1 MSQERI
7 WRENPLCRLTCF
19 GIDRSV
25 TDNAL
30 AKATGDNMLDQTK
43 AAPIAQIQGL
53 RVEFQ
58 TKDGP
63 VVGVEN
69 VSFDINPGETV
80 CVVGESGSGKSVSSL
95 SLMRLVEYGGGEIT
109 GGRLLFDRERGDQID
124 LAQTPSSE
132 MRDIRGNEIGM
143 IFQEPMTALNPVFTV
158 GRQLTEGLRLHK
170 KMSRSQ
176 AEARALEL
184 MKQVRIPEPERRLKQ
199 YPHELSGGMRQRVVI
214 AMALACEPR
223 LLIAD
228 EPTTALDVTIQAE
241 ILALMDRL
249 KRETGTAVMFIT
261 HDMAVVAQ
269 MADRVVVMYRGNK
282 VEEGPV
288 AQIFE
293 NPQHGYTKA
302 LLAAV
307 PKLGEMTGK
316 KYPEPMKLL
325 GTPDAE
331 IAPIKGTEEVLL
343 TVRNLTTR
351 FPVKGGF
358 FRRTVANVHAVED
371 VSFSINKG
379 QTLSLV
385 GESGCGKST
394 AGRSILRLVEPNSGE
409 IMLDG
414 KDIMSLNQRKLRT
427 ARLDMQMIFQDPF
440 ASLNPQMQLSD
451 QVAEPIHNFGTLK
464 GAEIGKRV
472 EMLFDRVELPRSFMR
487 RFPHEL
493 SGGQRQRVAIARALA
508 LNPKLIIADEAVSA
522 LDVSVQAQVLNL
534 MMELQ
539 AEMGLS
545 FLFISHDMAVVERV
559 SHYVGVMY
567 LGRIVELGPR
577 DRVFENP
584 LHAYTQ
590 ALMKAVPIADPR
602 KRKDEKELNFKPI
615 PSPIHPTSYVAKP
628 SEYVEVHP
636 GHHLLIT
643 DSGY

>member
-1 MSQERI
+1 
-7 WRENPLCRLTCF
+7 
-19 GIDRSV
+19 
-25 TDNAL
+25 
-30 AKATGDNMLDQTK
+30 MLDHTSG
-43 AAPIAQIQGL
+43 APIAQIQGL

-63 VVGVEN
+63 VVGVED

-95 SLMRLVEYGGGEIT
+95 SLMRLVEYGGGEIS
-109 GGRLLFDRERGDQID
+109 GGRLLFDRGEKGQLD
-124 LAQTPSSE
+124 LAASSGSL
-132 MRDIRGNEIGM
+132 MRKIRGNEIGM
-143 IFQEPMTALNPVFTV
+143 IFQEPMTALNPVFTI
-158 GRQLTEGLRLHK
+158 GKQMTEGLRLHLN
-170 KMSRSQ
+170 MSRKE

-269 MADRVVVMYRGNK
+269 MADRVVVMFRGKK
-282 VEEGPV
+282 VEEGTV
-288 AQIFE
+288 EEIFE
-293 NPQHGYTKA
+293 NPKHPYTKA

-316 KYPEPMKLL
+316 PYPEPMKLL
-325 GTPDAE
+325 GSEDKE
-331 IAPIKGTEEVLL
+331 ILPIKGRDEVLL
-343 TVRNLTTR
+343 SVKNLTTR
-351 FPVKGGF
+351 FPVQGGF
-358 FRRTVANVHAVED
+358 LRRTVANVHAVED
-371 VSFSINKG
+371 LSFTINKG

-394 AGRSILRLVEPNSGE
+394 AGRSILRLVEPMSGE
-409 IMLDG
+409 VNLDG
-414 KDIMSLNQRKLRT
+414 VDIMSLDQSALRT

-451 QVAEPIHNFGTLK
+451 QVAEPIHNFATLK
-464 GAEIGKRV
+464 GAEVTKRV

-539 AEMGLS
+539 AEMELS

-567 LGRIVELGPR
+567 LGRIVELGSR
-577 DRVFENP
+577 QRVFENP
-584 LHAYTQ
+584 QHPYTQ

-602 KRKDEKELNFKPI
+602 RRKSEKDLNFKPI
-615 PSPIHPTSYVAKP
+615 PSPIHPASYVPEP
-628 SEYVEVHP
+628 SIYREVEP
-636 GHHLLIT
+636 GHHVLIT

>member
-1 MSQERI
+1 
-7 WRENPLCRLTCF
+7 
-19 GIDRSV
+19 
-25 TDNAL
+25 
-30 AKATGDNMLDQTK
+30 MLDQTT
-43 AAPIAQIQGL
+43 AAPIAQIKGL

-63 VVGVEN
+63 VVGVED

-95 SLMRLVEYGGGEIT
+95 SLMRLVEYGGGEIS
-109 GGRLLFDRERGDQID
+109 GGRLLFDRSNGDQID
-124 LAQTPSSE
+124 LAKTGADE
-132 MRDIRGNEIGM
+132 MRRIRGNEIGM

-158 GRQLTEGLRLHK
+158 GRQMTEGLRLHK
-170 KMSRSQ
+170 GMNKRQ

-184 MKQVRIPEPERRLKQ
+184 LTQVRIPEPERRLKQ

-269 MADRVVVMYRGNK
+269 MADRVVVMFRGNK
-282 VEEGPV
+282 VEEGTV
-288 AQIFE
+288 EEIFE
-293 NPQHGYTKA
+293 NPKHAYTKA

-316 KYPEPMKLL
+316 RYPEPMKLL
-325 GTPDAE
+325 GTKDK
-331 IAPIKGTEEVLL
+331 PIVPIEGTEEVLL
-343 TVRNLTTR
+343 TVKNLTTR

-371 VSFSINKG
+371 LSFTINKG

-394 AGRSILRLVEPNSGE
+394 AGRSILRLVEPMSGE
-409 IMLDG
+409 INLGG
-414 KDIMSLNQRKLRT
+414 KDIMALNHRDLRT

-440 ASLNPQMQLSD
+440 ASLNPQMHLAD

-464 GAEIGKRV
+464 GKAVQDRV
-472 EMLFDRVELPRSFMR
+472 EMLFDRVELPRSYMR

-539 AEMGLS
+539 SELGLS

-567 LGRIVELGPR
+567 LGRIVEWGRR
-577 DRVFENP
+577 DQVFENP
-584 LHAYTQ
+584 LHSYTQ
-590 ALMKAVPIADPR
+590 GLMKAVPIADPR
-602 KRKDEKELNFKPI
+602 KRKDERDLNFKPI
-615 PSPIHPTSYVAKP
+615 PSPIHSAKYKAAP

-636 GHHLLIT
+636 GHFLLIT

>member
-1 MSQERI
+1 
-7 WRENPLCRLTCF
+7 
-19 GIDRSV
+19 
-25 TDNAL
+25 
-30 AKATGDNMLDQTK
+30 MLDEATPT
-43 AAPIAQIQGL
+43 PIAQIQEL

-58 TKDGP
+58 TQDGP
-63 VVGVEN
+63 VLGVES
-69 VSFDINPGETV
+69 VSFDINAGETV

-95 SLMRLVEYGGGEIT
+95 SLMRLVEFGGGKIA
-109 GGRLLFDRERGDQID
+109 GGCLLFERQNDPAVD
-124 LAQTPSSE
+124 LARTDQDV

-170 KMSRSQ
+170 NMSKAQ

-184 MKQVRIPEPERRLKQ
+184 LTQVRIPEPARRLAQ

-214 AMALACEPR
+214 AMALACSPR

-241 ILALMDRL
+241 ILALIDRL

-269 MADRVVVMYRGNK
+269 MADRVVVMFRGNK
-282 VEEGPV
+282 VEEGTV
-288 AQIFE
+288 EEIFE
-293 NPQHGYTKA
+293 NPQHPYTKA

-307 PKLGEMTGK
+307 PKLGEMRGK
-316 KYPEPMKLL
+316 PYPEPMKLL
-325 GTPDAE
+325 GTADKE
-331 IAPIKGTEEVLL
+331 IKPIKGTEETLL
-343 TVRNLTTR
+343 TVKNLTTR
-351 FPVKGGF
+351 FPVQGGF
-358 FRRTVANVHAVED
+358 LRRTVANVHAVED
-371 VSFSINKG
+371 LSFTINKG

-394 AGRSILRLVEPNSGE
+394 AGRSLLRLVDPQSGE
-409 IMLDG
+409 VNLDG
-414 KDIMSLNQRKLRT
+414 KDIMALDSRGLHK

-451 QVAEPIHNFGTLK
+451 QVAEPIHNYGTLK
-464 GAEIGKRV
+464 GAELTKRI

-508 LNPKLIIADEAVSA
+508 LNPKLIVADEAVSA
-522 LDVSVQAQVLNL
+522 LDVSVQAQVVNL
-534 MMELQ
+534 MLELQ

-559 SHYVGVMY
+559 SHHVGVMY
-567 LGRIVELGPR
+567 LGRIVEMGTR
-577 DRVFENP
+577 SQVFENP
-584 LHAYTQ
+584 QHPYTQ

-602 KRKDEKELNFKPI
+602 RRKKESELNFKPI
-615 PSPIHPTSYVAKP
+615 PSPIHPTSYVAEP
-628 SEYVEVHP
+628 SVYKTVSP
-636 GHHLLIT
+636 GHQVLIT

>member
-1 MSQERI
+1 
-7 WRENPLCRLTCF
+7 
-19 GIDRSV
+19 
-25 TDNAL
+25 
-30 AKATGDNMLDQTK
+30 MLDHPLAT
-43 AAPIAQIQGL
+43 IENL

-63 VVGVEN
+63 VVGVED
-69 VSFDINPGETV
+69 VSFEIRAGETV
-80 CVVGESGSGKSVSSL
+80 CIVGESGSGKSVSSL
-95 SLMRLVEYGGGEIT
+95 SLMRLIEYGGGDIAA
-109 GGRLLFDRERGDQID
+109 GKLLFDRGNGSEID
-124 LAQTPSSE
+124 LAQSDQSL
-132 MRDIRGNEIGM
+132 MRTIRGNEIGM

-158 GRQLTEGLRLHK
+158 GRQLTEGLRMHK
-170 KMSRSQ
+170 GLSKAE

-184 MKQVRIPEPERRLKQ
+184 LRQVRIPEPERRLVQ

-269 MADRVVVMYRGNK
+269 MADRVVVMFRGKK
-282 VEEGPV
+282 VEEGAV
-288 AQIFE
+288 EDIFE
-293 NPQHGYTKA
+293 RPQHNYTKA

-307 PKLGEMTGK
+307 PKLGEMRGK
-316 KYPEPMKLL
+316 AYPEPMKLL
-325 GTPDAE
+325 GKTDQNLD
-331 IAPIKGTEEVLL
+331 PIKGSDDVLL
-343 TVRNLTTR
+343 EVKHLTTR

-371 VSFSINKG
+371 ISFTINKG
-379 QTLSLV
+379 RTLSLV

-394 AGRSILRLVEPNSGE
+394 AGRSLLRLVEPQSGE
-409 IMLDG
+409 VHLDG
-414 KDIMSLNQRKLRT
+414 KDIMALGSDDLRA

-440 ASLNPQMQLSD
+440 ASLNPQMNLMS
-451 QVAEPIHNFGTLK
+451 QVAEPLQNYGVAK
-464 GAEIGKRV
+464 GQALQDRIAA
-472 EMLFDRVELPRSFMR
+472 LFDRVELPRSFLR

-508 LNPKLIIADEAVSA
+508 LNPKLIVADEAVSA

-539 AEMGLS
+539 AELGLS
-545 FLFISHDMAVVERV
+545 YLFISHDMAVVERV
-559 SHYVGVMY
+559 SHDVGVMY
-567 LGRIVELGPR
+567 LGRIVEMGPR
-577 DRVFENP
+577 AAVFENP
-584 LHAYTQ
+584 QHPYTQ

-602 KRKDEKELNFKPI
+602 RRKDERELNFKPI
-615 PSPIHPTSYVAKP
+615 PSPIHPVGYEAAP
-628 SEYVEVHP
+628 SAYREVSP
-636 GHHLLIT
+636 GHFILTT

>member
-1 MSQERI
+1 
-7 WRENPLCRLTCF
+7 
-19 GIDRSV
+19 
-25 TDNAL
+25 
-30 AKATGDNMLDQTK
+30 MLDHPLAT
-43 AAPIAQIQGL
+43 IENL

-63 VVGVEN
+63 VIGVED
-69 VSFDINPGETV
+69 VSFEIRPGETV
-80 CVVGESGSGKSVSSL
+80 CIVGESGSGKSVSSL
-95 SLMRLVEYGGGEIT
+95 SLMRLIEYGGGDIA
-109 GGRLLFDRERGDQID
+109 GGRLLFNRGNGEEID
-124 LAQTPSSE
+124 LAKTDQSL
-132 MRDIRGNEIGM
+132 MRTIRGNEIGM

-158 GRQLTEGLRLHK
+158 GRQLTEGLRMHK
-170 KMSRSQ
+170 GLNKAE
-176 AEARALEL
+176 AEARALDL
-184 MKQVRIPEPERRLKQ
+184 LKQVRIPEPERRLTQ

-269 MADRVVVMYRGNK
+269 MADRVVVMFRGKK
-282 VEEGPV
+282 VEEGAV
-288 AQIFE
+288 EDIFE
-293 NPQHGYTKA
+293 RPQHNYTKA

-307 PKLGEMTGK
+307 PKLGEMRGK
-316 KYPEPMKLL
+316 AYPEPMKLL
-325 GTPDAE
+325 GKTDQNLD
-331 IAPIKGTEEVLL
+331 PIKGSDEVLL
-343 TVRNLTTR
+343 EVKHLTTR

-371 VSFSINKG
+371 ISFTINKG
-379 QTLSLV
+379 RTLSLV

-394 AGRSILRLVEPNSGE
+394 AGRSLLRLVEPQSGE
-409 IMLDG
+409 VHLDG
-414 KDIMSLNQRKLRT
+414 KDIMALGSNDLRA

-440 ASLNPQMQLSD
+440 ASLNPQMNLMS
-451 QVAEPIHNFGTLK
+451 QVAEPLQNYGVAK
-464 GAEIGKRV
+464 GQELQDRIAT
-472 EMLFDRVELPRSFMR
+472 LFDRVELPRSFLR

-508 LNPKLIIADEAVSA
+508 LNPKLIVADEAVSA

-539 AEMGLS
+539 AELDLS
-545 FLFISHDMAVVERV
+545 YLFISHDMAVVERV
-559 SHYVGVMY
+559 SHDVGVMY
-567 LGRIVELGPR
+567 LGRIVEMGPR
-577 DRVFENP
+577 AAVFENP
-584 LHAYTQ
+584 QHPYTQ

-602 KRKDEKELNFKPI
+602 NRKDERELNFKPI
-615 PSPIHPTSYVAKP
+615 PSPIHPVGYEAAP
-628 SEYVEVHP
+628 SEYREIGA
-636 GHHLLIT
+636 GHYILTT

>member
-1 MSQERI
+1 
-7 WRENPLCRLTCF
+7 
-19 GIDRSV
+19 
-25 TDNAL
+25 
-30 AKATGDNMLDQTK
+30 MLDTADAAQPAQT
-43 AAPIAQIQGL
+43 IAEIEGL

-63 VVGVEN
+63 VVGVKD
-69 VSFDINPGETV
+69 VSFNIKSGETV

-95 SLMRLVEYGGGEIT
+95 SLMRLVEFGGGKIA
-109 GGRLLFDRERGDQID
+109 GGRLLFDRKDHDKVD
-124 LAQTPSSE
+124 LADIDPGI
-132 MRDIRGNEIGM
+132 MRGIRGNEIGM

-158 GRQLTEGLRLHK
+158 GRQLTEGLRLHRG
-170 KMSRSQ
+170 MSKSQ
-176 AEARALEL
+176 ANTRALEL
-184 MKQVRIPEPERRLKQ
+184 MRQVRIPEPERRLKQ

-214 AMALACEPR
+214 AIALACEPR

-269 MADRVVVMYRGNK
+269 MADRVVVMFRGEK
-282 VEEGPV
+282 VEEGTV
-288 AQIFE
+288 EEIFE
-293 NPQHGYTKA
+293 NPQHPYTKS

-316 KYPEPMKLL
+316 EYPEPMVLMNSRNPSA
-325 GTPDAE
+325 GV
-331 IAPIKGTEEVLL
+331 PIKGTDEVLL
-343 TVRNLTTR
+343 EVKNLTTR

-371 VSFSINKG
+371 LSFSINKG

-394 AGRSILRLVEPNSGE
+394 AGRSILRLVEPQAGSIKVG
-409 IMLDG
+409 DT
-414 KDIMSLNQRKLRT
+414 DIMALSHKDLRDS
-427 ARLDMQMIFQDPF
+427 RLDMQMIFQDPF

-464 GAEIGKRV
+464 GAAIQQRV

-539 AEMGLS
+539 SELDLS

-559 SHYVGVMY
+559 SHNVGVMY
-567 LGRIVELGPR
+567 LGRIVEMGPR
-577 DRVFENP
+577 AAVFENP
-584 LHAYTQ
+584 QHPYTQ

-602 KRKDEKELNFKPI
+602 KRKDEKDLNFKPI
-615 PSPIHPTSYVAKP
+615 PSPIHGLDYTAEP
-628 SEYVEVHP
+628 SVYKEVSP
-636 GHHLLIT
+636 GHQVLLT

>member
-1 MSQERI
+1 
-7 WRENPLCRLTCF
+7 
-19 GIDRSV
+19 
-25 TDNAL
+25 
-30 AKATGDNMLDQTK
+30 MLDHAPSGDTPG
-43 AAPIAQIQGL
+43 PIARIRNL

-63 VVGVEN
+63 VTGVED
-69 VSFDINPGETV
+69 VSFEISAGETV

-95 SLMRLVEYGGGEIT
+95 SLMRLVEFGGGEIT
-109 GGRLLFDRERGDQID
+109 GGQLLFDRPGADAID
-124 LAQTPSSE
+124 LAKTDADLMQT
-132 MRDIRGNEIGM
+132 IRGNEIGM

-170 KMSRSQ
+170 SMSRSQ

-184 MKQVRIPEPERRLKQ
+184 LREVRIPEPERRLKQ

-214 AMALACEPR
+214 AMALACKPR

-269 MADRVVVMYRGNK
+269 MADRVVVMFRGNK

-288 AQIFE
+288 RQIFE
-293 NPQHGYTKA
+293 TPQHPYTKA

-307 PKLGEMTGK
+307 PKLGEMRGK
-316 KYPEPMKLL
+316 SAPEPMKLL
-325 GTPDAE
+325 GSDQGE
-331 IAPIKGTEEVLL
+331 IKPVPGTNEVLL
-343 TVRNLTTR
+343 SVKNLTTR

-371 VSFSINKG
+371 LSFNINKG

-394 AGRSILRLVEPNSGE
+394 AGRSILRLVEPMAGE
-409 IMLDG
+409 IVLDG
-414 KDIMSLNQRKLRT
+414 KDILALDQSALRE

-440 ASLNPQMQLSD
+440 ASLNPQMQLAD

-464 GAEIGKRV
+464 GKEVMDRV
-472 EMLFDRVELPRSFMR
+472 AMLFDRVELPRSFMR

-508 LNPKLIIADEAVSA
+508 LNPRLIIADEAVSA

-534 MMELQ
+534 MLELQ
-539 AEMGLS
+539 AELGIS
-545 FLFISHDMAVVERV
+545 YLFISHDMAVVERV
-559 SHYVGVMY
+559 SHHVGVMY

-577 DRVFENP
+577 ARVFENP
-584 LHAYTQ
+584 QHAYTQ
-590 ALMKAVPIADPR
+590 ALMKAVPIADPTR
-602 KRKDEKELNFKPI
+602 RKDESELNFKPI
-615 PSPIHPTSYVAKP
+615 PSPIHPAGYAPEP
-628 SEYVEVHP
+628 SVYREVEP
-636 GHHLLIT
+636 GHFVLET

>member
-1 MSQERI
+1 
-7 WRENPLCRLTCF
+7 
-19 GIDRSV
+19 
-25 TDNAL
+25 
-30 AKATGDNMLDQTK
+30 MLDHPLAT
-43 AAPIAQIQGL
+43 IENL

-63 VVGVEN
+63 VVGVED
-69 VSFDINPGETV
+69 VSFEIRPGETI
-80 CVVGESGSGKSVSSL
+80 CIVGESGSGKSVSSL
-95 SLMRLVEYGGGEIT
+95 SLMRLIEYGGGDIA
-109 GGRLLFDRERGDQID
+109 GGRLLFNRGNGEEID
-124 LAQTPSSE
+124 LAKTDQSL
-132 MRDIRGNEIGM
+132 MRTIRGNEIGM

-158 GRQLTEGLRLHK
+158 GRQLTEGLRMHK
-170 KMSRSQ
+170 GLNKAE
-176 AEARALEL
+176 AEARALDL
-184 MKQVRIPEPERRLKQ
+184 LKQVRIPEPERRLTQ

-269 MADRVVVMYRGNK
+269 MADRVVVMFRGKK
-282 VEEGPV
+282 VEEGAV
-288 AQIFE
+288 EDIFE
-293 NPQHGYTKA
+293 RPQHNYTKA

-307 PKLGEMTGK
+307 PKLGEMRGK
-316 KYPEPMKLL
+316 AYPEPMKLL
-325 GTPDAE
+325 GKTDQNLD
-331 IAPIKGTEEVLL
+331 PIKGSDEVLL
-343 TVRNLTTR
+343 EVKHLTTR

-371 VSFSINKG
+371 ISFTINKG
-379 QTLSLV
+379 RTLSLV

-394 AGRSILRLVEPNSGE
+394 AGRSLLRLVEPQSGE
-409 IMLDG
+409 VHLDG
-414 KDIMSLNQRKLRT
+414 KDIMALGSNDLRA

-440 ASLNPQMQLSD
+440 SSLNPQMNLMS
-451 QVAEPIHNFGTLK
+451 QVAEPLQNYGVAK
-464 GAEIGKRV
+464 GQELQDRIAA
-472 EMLFDRVELPRSFMR
+472 LFDRVELPRSFLR

-508 LNPKLIIADEAVSA
+508 LNPKLIVADEAVSA

-539 AEMGLS
+539 AELDLS
-545 FLFISHDMAVVERV
+545 YLFISHDMAVVERV
-559 SHYVGVMY
+559 SHDVGVMY
-567 LGRIVELGPR
+567 LGRIVEMGPR
-577 DRVFENP
+577 AAVFENP
-584 LHAYTQ
+584 QHPYTQ

-602 KRKDEKELNFKPI
+602 NRKDERELNFKPI
-615 PSPIHPTSYVAKP
+615 PSPIHPVGYEAAP
-628 SEYVEVHP
+628 SEYREIGA
-636 GHHLLIT
+636 GHYILTT

>member
-1 MSQERI
+1 M
-7 WRENPLCRLTCF
+7 F
-19 GIDRSV
+19 
-25 TDNAL
+25 
-30 AKATGDNMLDQTK
+30 DQ
-43 AAPIAQIQGL
+43 PIAQISEL

-69 VSFDINPGETV
+69 VSFSVNPGETV
-80 CVVGESGSGKSVSSL
+80 CIVGESGSGKSVSSL
-95 SLMRLVEYGGGEIT
+95 SLMRLVEFGGGEIA
-109 GGRLLFDRERGDQID
+109 GGRLLFDRREGGEIN
-124 LAQTPSSE
+124 LAGAGKE
-132 MRDIRGNEIGM
+132 LMRHIRGNEIGM

-158 GRQLTEGLRLHK
+158 GRQLTEGLRVHK
-170 KMSRSQ
+170 GLGKSA

-184 MKQVRIPEPERRLKQ
+184 LRQVRIPEPERRLKQ

-214 AMALACEPR
+214 AMAMACEPR

-269 MADRVVVMYRGNK
+269 MADRVVVMFRGNK
-282 VEEGPV
+282 VEEGTV
-288 AQIFE
+288 EEIFE
-293 NPQHGYTKA
+293 NPQHDYTKS

-307 PKLGEMTGK
+307 PKLGEMRGK
-316 KYPEPMKLL
+316 ANPEPMKLMGVEGQKL
-325 GTPDAE
+325 DPITGTD
-331 IAPIKGTEEVLL
+331 KVLL
-343 TVRNLTTR
+343 RVKNLTTR

-371 VSFSINKG
+371 VSFTINKG

-385 GESGCGKST
+385 GESGCGKSS
-394 AGRSILRLVEPNSGE
+394 AGRSILRLVEPMAGE
-409 IMLDG
+409 VDLDG
-414 KDIMSLNQRKLRT
+414 VDILSLDAAGLRR

-440 ASLNPQMQLSD
+440 ASLNPQMLLAD
-451 QVAEPIHNFGTLK
+451 QVAEPMRNYNTASGSELTD
-464 GAEIGKRV
+464 RV
-472 EMLFDRVELPRSFMR
+472 AHLFDRVELPRSFMR
-487 RFPHEL
+487 RYPHEM
-493 SGGQRQRVAIARALA
+493 SGGQRQRIAIARALA
-508 LNPKLIIADEAVSA
+508 LNPKLIVADEAVSA

-539 AEMGLS
+539 AELGLS
-545 FLFISHDMAVVERV
+545 YLFISHDMAVVERV
-559 SHYVGVMY
+559 SHQVGVMY

-577 DRVFENP
+577 ARVFENP
-584 LHAYTQ
+584 QHPYTQ

-602 KRKDEKELNFKPI
+602 RRKTEKDLNFKPI
-615 PSPIHPTSYVAKP
+615 PSPIHAPDYVPAP
-628 SEYVEVHP
+628 SEYSEVEP
-636 GHHLLIT
+636 GHFVLTT